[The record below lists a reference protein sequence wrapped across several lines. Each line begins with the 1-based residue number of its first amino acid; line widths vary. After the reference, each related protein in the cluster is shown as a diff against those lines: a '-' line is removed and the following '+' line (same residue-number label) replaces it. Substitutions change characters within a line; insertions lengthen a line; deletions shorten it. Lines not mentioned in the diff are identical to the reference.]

1 MKKIITLCLVVGLM
15 LPSCSTLKQLGIEPT
30 SLETITAL
38 RDVLDSSAFRA
49 AKTLGKMQMDGPE
62 SIVPKEVAMV
72 LGKLKGLGIGGDV
85 DMVTK
90 KVGEISGLVAEE
102 GAFIMKDAIKNV
114 NFGDAASIVL
124 YGEDAATQALR
135 NSMYK
140 TVKQRYSERLDTEFA
155 KVPELQYWGAAKSAF
170 NLFAK
175 KDDKIDGTLSDF
187 ASERMVDAMF
197 LAMGKEEKEI
207 RKDPA
212 SVGKAVVTKVFNYYQ
227 KKKQLGS

>member
-30 SLETITAL
+30 ALETITAL
-38 RDVLDSSAFRA
+38 RNVLDSSAFKA
-49 AKTLGKMQMDGPE
+49 AKTLGKMQMGGAE

-85 DMVTK
+85 DKVTK
-90 KVGEISGLVAEE
+90 KVGEISALVAEE
-102 GAFIMKDAIKNV
+102 GAVLMKDAIKNV
-114 NFGDAASIVL
+114 NFGDAAAVVI

-140 TVKQRYSERLDTEFA
+140 SVKQRYSERLDTEFA
-155 KVPELQYWGAAKSAF
+155 KVPELQYWDAAKTAF
-170 NLFAK
+170 NLFAD
-175 KDDKIDGTLSDF
+175 KDDKVEGSISDF
-187 ASERMVDAMF
+187 AAERAVDAMF
-197 LAMGKEEKEI
+197 LAMGKEEREI
-207 RKDPA
+207 RKDPK

-227 KKKQLGS
+227 NKKNLKS